1 MDDVKNDGVKAD
13 DKIETPVA
21 SVDVENTEDAK
32 KDDAQ
37 PVAPATPVTATATA
51 PKTPANDLDDD
62 LKNLG
67 RAAKAG
73 LVVIGKSILL
83 GLAITVG
90 GAIAGGVLASAAGLG
105 GLAIAASSFVGFV
118 AGSWLGGKAA
128 KHYVSSKSG
137 PAIVVAGKLVDTLNK
152 EAVAN
157 GQKPLEIPGLT
168 PKFEDAKAPANDA
181 PKAEAPAVTVTP
193 KAPAA

>member
-21 SVDVENTEDAK
+21 AVDVDTTDDTK
-32 KDDAQ
+32 KDDVQ
-37 PVAPATPVTATATA
+37 PAAPATATVTATA
-51 PKTPANDLDDD
+51 PKAPASDIDEDLQ
-62 LKNLG
+62 NLG

-118 AGSWLGGKAA
+118 TGGWLGGKAA

-181 PKAEAPAVTVTP
+181 PKAEAPAVAVTP

>member
-21 SVDVENTEDAK
+21 AVDVDTTDDTK
-32 KDDAQ
+32 KDDVQAA
-37 PVAPATPVTATATA
+37 APAATTVTATA
-51 PKTPANDLDDD
+51 PKVPASDIDEDLQ
-62 LKNLG
+62 NLG

-118 AGSWLGGKAA
+118 TGGWLGGKAA

-181 PKAEAPAVTVTP
+181 PKAEAPAVAVTP